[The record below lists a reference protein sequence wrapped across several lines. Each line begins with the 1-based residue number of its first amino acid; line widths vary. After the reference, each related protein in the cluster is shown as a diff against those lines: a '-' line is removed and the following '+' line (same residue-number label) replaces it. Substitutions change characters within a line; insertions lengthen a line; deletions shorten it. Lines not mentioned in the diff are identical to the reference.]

1 MALTGLKSATET
13 AKRIPD
19 TILKGFFHIV
29 LPPFFNTESQFAFDD
44 AGKSLPLDRF
54 DIGEMSLRVKE

>member
-1 MALTGLKSATET
+1 M
-13 AKRIPD
+13 IPD

-44 AGKSLPLDRF
+44 AGKSLLLDRF